1 MIGVFVGLCILA
13 LLWYAQISNYLNH
26 LVAVTSAICAVSF
39 ILMIIGSITAVFFNV
54 SLGYVILPF
63 IVFDVLITIA
73 HLFLLIYPNH
83 ITKRHSSNPPV
94 EYLSLGKGGAVL
106 AISLALV
113 CVSISFALS
122 TPSGLTSLTQ
132 LMEWEQGVLPIINHV
147 IFIAAFLTIVFMIV
161 WLKVK
166 PDTN

>member
-1 MIGVFVGLCILA
+1 MIGIFVGLGILA

-39 ILMIIGSITAVFFNV
+39 IMIIVGSITAVFFSV
-54 SLGYVILPF
+54 SLGYVISPF
-63 IVFDVLITIA
+63 IVFDVLITVS
-73 HLFLLIYPNH
+73 HLVLLRYPNH
-83 ITKRHSSNPPV
+83 ITKTTLSNPSV
-94 EYLSLGKGGAVL
+94 EYLSLGKGGSIL

-113 CVSISFALS
+113 CVSISFTLS
-122 TPSGLTSLTQ
+122 TPLGLASLTQ
-132 LMEWEQGVLPIINHV
+132 LMEWEQNVLPIINQV
-147 IFIAAFLTIVFMIV
+147 IFIVALITTVIMLV